1 VALLDLFKLE
11 KLRIDG
17 FTDEERTTP
26 AAPPSM
32 AVMFNPTTFKRTQSL
47 AYSKTSR
54 MVLNAPSSPAEYA
67 NTQPSELSFQ
77 IVLDGTGVAFMGA
90 EQIARTLSR
99 RSVKNDI
106 AMFETLCL
114 KMNSATHEPN
124 FLTIRWGS
132 HLDFPGRL
140 QSYEVAFKLFD
151 EGGDPLR
158 AELDVSF
165 IEDVPVEKG
174 ARLAGKSSPDLTH
187 VRVVKSGDTLP
198 LLCKEI
204 YGSSAYYLRVAAD
217 NGLDDFRSLTPG
229 QTLRFSPLPGSSGAR
244 TPATGRPGGV

>member
-1 VALLDLFKLE
+1 MSLLNLFKLE

-17 FTDEERTTP
+17 FTDENRTIP

-32 AVMFNPTTFKRTQSL
+32 TVMFNPTTYKRAHSI
-47 AYSKTSR
+47 AYAQTSR
-54 MVLNAPSSPAEYA
+54 QVLNAPSSPAEYA
-67 NTQPSELSFQ
+67 NTQPGELSFQ
-77 IVLDGTGVAFMGA
+77 IVLDGTGVAFMGV
-90 EQIARTLSR
+90 EQLARVISQ

-106 AMFETLCL
+106 AMFETLCV

-124 FLTIRWGS
+124 FLTIRWGN

-140 QSYEVAFKLFD
+140 QSYEVSFKLFD

-158 AELDVSF
+158 AELDVTF
-165 IEDVPVEKG
+165 VEDVPSEKG
-174 ARLAGKSSPDLTH
+174 SRLAGKSSPDLTH

-217 NGLDDFRSLTPG
+217 NGLDDFRSLSPG
-229 QTLRFSPLPGSSGAR
+229 QTLRFPPLANAVGASAR
-244 TPATGRPGGV
+244 NGGA